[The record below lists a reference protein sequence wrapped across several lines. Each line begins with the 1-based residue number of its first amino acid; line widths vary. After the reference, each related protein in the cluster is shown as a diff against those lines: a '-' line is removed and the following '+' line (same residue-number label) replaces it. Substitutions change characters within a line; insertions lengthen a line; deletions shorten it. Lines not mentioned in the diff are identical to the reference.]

1 MSQVRPTG
9 RMIEKFEV
17 VVEQGGFGFFDKAKS
32 GGNKVDTLNEQV
44 SELKGLVKQLVEAN
58 KPAAPPKETPPANT
72 ETPKP
77 NPDAPATGTPA
88 ETPKPTA
95 ESVDIATETY
105 DKIMG
110 RDVSKIKPKPSETA
124 SAAEEAKPKA
134 DPEISDETYNA
145 IVNKKVVKPNP
156 ANDGAA
162 ASGETANSGT
172 GAAKAEEEDDDVS
185 DAVANRIISNKI
197 AKPSK

>member
-32 GGNKVDTLNEQV
+32 GGNKVDTLNENV
-44 SELKGLVKQLVEAN
+44 SELKALVKQLVESN
-58 KPAAPPKETPPANT
+58 KPAAPPKETPPPANT

-77 NPDAPATGTPA
+77 DTPATGTPA
-88 ETPKPTA
+88 ETPKPTV

-162 ASGETANSGT
+162 ASGETANSGA
-172 GAAKAEEEDDDVS
+172 GAARAEEEDDDIS
-185 DAVANRIISNKI
+185 DSVANRIISNKI

>member
-58 KPAAPPKETPPANT
+58 KPAAPPKETPPPNNT

-77 NPDAPATGTPA
+77 NPDAPET
-88 ETPKPTA
+88 ETPKPTVEA
-95 ESVDIATETY
+95 SDIATETY

-110 RDVSKIKPKPSETA
+110 RDVSKIKPKPSEA
-124 SAAEEAKPKA
+124 AEAAEEAKPKT

-145 IVNKKVVKPNP
+145 IVNKKVAKPNP

-172 GAAKAEEEDDDVS
+172 GAAKAEEEDDDIS